1 MYEYAHV
8 YVDVRVYIYMHVY
21 IYANVD
27 VCSYEY
33 TLSPPFSIIRVIT
46 TVVITTIIIITL
58 IIIHIIII
66 ITPSSLSAYVVGI
79 YIYIYGLCIYICGCA
94 HTQTQT
100 HTHAHTHTYIYTH
113 RHNLSIYFPHIHAG
127 FVPASEE
134 LSCLVFQGRP
144 NTLALALLI
153 LFPTLAKHPAY
164 NLAIVSSYSSRYAS
178 FPNFLGYRILGL
190 GTEPYDKDPSI

>member
-1 MYEYAHV
+1 
-8 YVDVRVYIYMHVY
+8 MHVY

-46 TVVITTIIIITL
+46 TVVITTIINIT
-58 IIIHIIII
+58 IIIHIII

-79 YIYIYGLCIYICGCA
+79 HIYIWSVYIHMWLRT
-94 HTQTQT
+94 HTDTYTRT
-100 HTHAHTHTYIYTH
+100 HTHIYIH

-134 LSCLVFQGRP
+134 LSSLVFQGRP
-144 NTLALALLI
+144 NTLGPSPVDSI
-153 LFPTLAKHPAY
+153 
-164 NLAIVSSYSSRYAS
+164 SYSC
-178 FPNFLGYRILGL
+178 
-190 GTEPYDKDPSI
+190 